1 MNDPRPIA
9 LVGLRCAGKT
19 SVGRALARH
28 LATVFVDLDDETV
41 RASGLDLPG
50 AGALLTQVGEPRF
63 RALEQLALEKVLE
76 RGDVRV
82 LATGGGVVERASNRE
97 LLRRATR
104 CVWLCAGLEVLSA
117 RLERER
123 ASRPALLG
131 LDPVAEVEALA
142 RRREPLYREVA
153 QLTIDVGTLA
163 PEALARSIAR
173 ELHLEY

>member
-9 LVGLRCAGKT
+9 LVGLRCVGKT
-19 SVGRALARH
+19 SVGRALARQ
-28 LATVFVDLDDETV
+28 LALVFVDLDDETV

-50 AGALLTQVGEPRF
+50 AGALLAQVGEPRF
-63 RALEQLALEKVLE
+63 RAFEQLALEQVLQ
-76 RGDVRV
+76 RGDARV

-97 LLRRATR
+97 LLRASTR
-104 CVWLCAGLEVLSA
+104 CVWLRAGLEVLSA

-131 LDPVAEVEALA
+131 LDPAAEIEATA
-142 RRREPLYREVA
+142 RRREPLYRELA
-153 QLTIDVGTLA
+153 QLTLDVGTLT

-173 ELHLEY
+173 ELRLED